1 MADQGGSEASGG
13 EARSTGRR
21 LVAALYSRMAIDGFF
36 NGLTSQYNMVYIV
49 ELGYSEAIVGRIR
62 SFSLAAGALPAALLG
77 MAADTWSRRK
87 AYLLVLLL
95 EAVASVFYYVDGSIY
110 ALMLADLSLITSFY
124 ALMAVESILL
134 ADYVR
139 GQRRGLAFGVANSVN
154 ILASMLAPV
163 AAAYLIN
170 MWGGIS
176 AQAIRPLYL
185 LRLAGLGAGILLA
198 YHYIVDVRTPKRAP
212 LGKAFRE
219 SVELLKLNPWLK
231 RWVLLEVLGGYVWS
245 ISVPFEMIFA
255 VRVKGADEF
264 VLGAMGAAL
273 NIGAVLA
280 SPLAGR
286 LADRIGRV
294 KTLLLLRPLY
304 YASVA
309 LLVLAP
315 SPEYLVAAWFIR
327 GVFSSGSSAFRTLA
341 LELVPHYYRG
351 RWAATRNLVSM
362 LLRSPAPLLGGLL
375 YTMVSPAAPFAVA
388 VAVDALLR
396 VPLLYMTPETRDRR
410 RYLAMFREPGA
421 R

>member
-1 MADQGGSEASGG
+1 MADKRGGASK
-13 EARSTGRR
+13 R
-21 LVAALYSRMAIDGFF
+21 LLAALYSRTAIDGFF
-36 NGLTSQYNMVYIV
+36 NGLTGQYNNVYIV
-49 ELGYSEAIVGRIR
+49 ELGYSEADVGKIR
-62 SFSLAAGALPAALLG
+62 TFSLAAGALPAALISL
-77 MAADTWSRRK
+77 AADSWSRRR
-87 AYLLVLLL
+87 AYLLVLLV
-95 EAVASVFYYVDGSIY
+95 EALASIFYYIDGSIY
-110 ALMLADLSLITSFY
+110 VLMLADLSMTLSFF
-124 ALMAVESILL
+124 ALVSVESILL

-139 GQRRGLAFGVANSVN
+139 GEKRGLAFGVANSVN
-154 ILASMLAPV
+154 ILASMTAPI

-176 AQAIRPLYL
+176 ASSIRPLYL
-185 LRLAGLGAGILLA
+185 VRLAGLSAGIALA
-198 YHYIVDVRTPKRAP
+198 YLVIRDVRKPKRTDIPHA
-212 LGKAFRE
+212 LRE
-219 SVELLKLNPWLK
+219 SAELLRLNPWLR

-264 VLGAMGAAL
+264 ILGAMGAAL
-273 NIGAVLA
+273 NLTAALA

-315 SPEYLVAAWFIR
+315 SPEYLVAAWALR
-327 GVFSSGSSAFRTLA
+327 GIFFSGSSAFRTLA

-362 LLRSPAPLLGGLL
+362 LLRSPAPLIGGLL

-388 VAVDALLR
+388 IAVDALLR
-396 VPLLYMTPETRDRR
+396 VPLLYMTPETKDRT
-410 RYLAMFREPGA
+410 RYLSMFKEPGSTQTSKA
-421 R
+421 S

>member
-1 MADQGGSEASGG
+1 MAS
-13 EARSTGRR
+13 RTRR
-21 LVAALYSRMAIDGFF
+21 LAAHVKALYARMALDGFF
-36 NGLTSQYNMVYIV
+36 NGLTGQYNNVYIV
-49 ELGYSEAIVGRIR
+49 ELGFSEADVGRIR
-62 SFSLAAGALPAALLG
+62 SFSFIAGALPAALLSFV
-77 MAADTWSRRK
+77 ADAMSRRR
-87 AYLLVLLL
+87 AYLLILLV
-95 EAVASVFYYVDGSIY
+95 EALASVFYYVDGSIY
-110 ALMLADLSLITSFY
+110 VLMLADTLLITSFFT
-124 ALMAVESILL
+124 LTAVEGIIL

-139 GQRRGLAFGVANSVN
+139 GEKRGFAFGLANATN
-154 ILASMLAPV
+154 ILASMLAPL
-163 AAAYLIN
+163 AAAYIIN
-170 MWGGIS
+170 RLGGIS
-176 AQAIRPLYL
+176 AESIRPLYL
-185 LRLAGLGAGILLA
+185 LRLAGLSAGILLA
-198 YHYIVDVRTPKRAP
+198 YAYIRDVRPPRPASM
-212 LGKAFRE
+212 GKAFRE
-219 SVELLKLNPWLK
+219 SVELLRLNPWLK

-273 NIGAVLA
+273 NIGAVIA

-315 SPEYLVAAWFIR
+315 GPQYLVLAWFLR

-351 RWAATRNLVSM
+351 RWAATRNLLSM
-362 LLRSPAPLLGGLL
+362 TLRSPAPLIGGLL
-375 YTMVSPAAPFAVA
+375 YTVVSPAAPFAVA
-388 VAVDALLR
+388 IAVDALLR

-410 RYLAMFREPGA
+410 RYLAMFREPRGA
-421 R
+421 RS